1 MLCMGELGLALALE
15 YLMLLSSC
23 FSRKIPTDLLFPA
36 FSSFIQAGFL
46 SPSSLLSSF
55 ESPEGLSGSLALSLT
70 LLTSSILM
78 TGSPQGMGEM
88 GDSAGGRS
96 SSGDNFKGSSSS
108 LSSSSI

>member
-78 TGSPQGMGEM
+78 TGSPQGMG
-88 GDSAGGRS
+88 DSAGGRS